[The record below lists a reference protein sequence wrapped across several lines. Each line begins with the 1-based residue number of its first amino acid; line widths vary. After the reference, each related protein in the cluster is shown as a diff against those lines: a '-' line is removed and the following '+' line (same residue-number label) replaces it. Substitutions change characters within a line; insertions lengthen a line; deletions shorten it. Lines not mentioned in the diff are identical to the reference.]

1 MNYILEI
8 VWFFRAC
15 DYCKWQYALLH
26 IFVVPEIPILLQ
38 LIVDHGCQ
46 VYMCDLS
53 THHLVISA
61 HQFTYVK
68 PTLLQ
73 CKHPVVYTNTM
84 LYHGWIYELKTP
96 WMCKWL
102 ATVWIGLWI
111 QTKNSIFFFFKRDTP
126 IWEACWMCIGWIA
139 QLQHIW
145 QSMMSKSV
153 GVFYC
158 LLAHVLHSA
167 LLVVQ
172 YRQ

>member
-1 MNYILEI
+1 MP
-8 VWFFRAC
+8 
-15 DYCKWQYALLH
+15 YCIFLWCQRYLTAYCCGARDTLLH
-26 IFVVPEIPILLQ
+26 AYSCGVGDTILHILVVPEIPYCIFLWCRRYLTAYSILVVPEMPL
-38 LIVDHGCQ
+38 LIVDRGCQ

-126 IWEACWMCIGWIA
+126 I
-139 QLQHIW
+139 
-145 QSMMSKSV
+145 
-153 GVFYC
+153 
-158 LLAHVLHSA
+158 
-167 LLVVQ
+167 
-172 YRQ
+172 